1 MAEAESNAAR
11 VEDEQSSS
19 EEEEDSEPENL

>member
-11 VEDEQSSS
+11 VEDEKSSS